1 MTDYRPPVENLRFIL
16 NDALRWD
23 RLFSAPDYAHV
34 DTALGDAVITT
45 AADFIRN
52 VLAPIRQIGDQQGCR
67 LLDGRVVTPDGFKE
81 AYRQYAE
88 LGWIGLDMPEEYGGQ
103 DLPLVLQAAVA
114 EMVNGASVPFGMLTL
129 MGRAAAR
136 LLIAHAD
143 EGLREQVVPR
153 LVSGEWAA
161 TICITEAEAGSD
173 VARVRSMA
181 KPVQGRNY
189 AVSGTKVFITF
200 GDQDVTDQICHIVL
214 ARIPGGLPGT
224 RGLSLFLVPKISFV
238 SGKPNQ
244 VSISRIE
251 HKMGLKASPTC
262 VVDFD
267 GAEGVLIGTEGEGLK
282 VLFAMVNTMRLE
294 VAIQG
299 VAVAGAATA
308 KAVEYAAERLQGG
321 APTEPAVPIIEHV
334 DVRRMLLIMRSRT
347 EAMRALVMEA
357 AYNLDLA
364 RTAATGEE
372 QDTARALAEWLLP
385 VCKACCSEAGFE
397 VANLAVQVL
406 GGYGYVSDYGVEQ
419 YVRDSRIMSIYEG
432 TNGIQALD
440 LVMRRL
446 AKGGGEHYRQYAARI
461 RADLVSA
468 GQSPIRDAVA
478 SALEQLDHCS
488 TVLLERMAGTPS
500 DAEAGAG
507 AYLALVGLVGGGWMW
522 LRMSSVASSQQKIK
536 QQLATFYAAYLMAEA
551 GTLQKR
557 ALSGAAL
564 YDGLS
569 AEEFIRRT

>member
-1 MTDYRPPVENLRFIL
+1 MSEYRPPVEKHRFIL
-16 NDALRWD
+16 NDVLHWEQ
-23 RLFSAPDYAHV
+23 LFSTTDYAHV
-34 DTALGDAVITT
+34 DADVGDAVLTS
-45 AADFIRN
+45 AADFIGA
-52 VLAPIRQIGDQQGCR
+52 VLAPTRQIGDEQGSR

-129 MGRAAAR
+129 MGRSAAR

-143 EGLREQVVPR
+143 GELKERVVPR

-161 TICITEAEAGSD
+161 TICITEADAGSD
-173 VARVRSMA
+173 VGRVRSMA
-181 KPVQGRNY
+181 KPVGGRNY
-189 AVSGTKVFITF
+189 TVSGTKIFITF
-200 GDQDVTDQICHIVL
+200 GDQDVTNQICHIVL
-214 ARIPGGLPGT
+214 ARTPGGAPGT
-224 RGLSLFLVPKISFV
+224 RGLSLFLVPRISFDTGTPNRV
-238 SGKPNQ
+238 S
-244 VSISRIE
+244 VSRIE

-267 GAEGVLIGTEGEGLK
+267 GAEGILIGAEGEGLK

-299 VAVAGAATA
+299 VAIAGAATA
-308 KAVEYAAERLQGG
+308 RALDYAAERLQGG
-321 APTEPAVPIIEHV
+321 PAAGPAVPIIEHV

-364 RTAATGEE
+364 RTAPSDEE
-372 QDTARALAEWLLP
+372 RERARAMADWLLP

-406 GGYGYVSDYGVEQ
+406 GGYGYVSDYGIEQ
-419 YVRDSRIMSIYEG
+419 YVRDSRVMSIYEG
-432 TNGIQALD
+432 ANGIQALD
-440 LVMRRL
+440 LVTRKL
-446 AKGGGEHYRQYAARI
+446 AKAGGRYYRHFAARI
-461 RADLVSA
+461 RADLNNA
-468 GQSPIRDAVA
+468 EESPIRNAVA
-478 SALEQLDHCS
+478 SALVLLDQCS
-488 TVLLERMAGTPS
+488 GALLERMADTPR

-522 LRMSSVASSQQKIK
+522 LRMSGIASSQKKVNQH
-536 QQLATFYAAYLMAEA
+536 LATFYAEYLMVEA
-551 GTLQKR
+551 ATLQKR
-557 ALSGAAL
+557 ALSMAVL
-564 YDGLS
+564 YDTLS
-569 AEEFIRRT
+569 VDEMTRRA

>member
-1 MTDYRPPVENLRFIL
+1 MTEYKPPVENLRFIL
-16 NDALRWD
+16 NDILHWE
-23 RLFSAPDYAHV
+23 RLFSTSEYDHV
-34 DTALGDAVITT
+34 DAGLGDAVLTA
-45 AADFIRN
+45 AADFISA
-52 VLAPIRQIGDQQGCR
+52 VLAPTRQIGDEQGSR
-67 LLDGRVVTPDGFKE
+67 LLDGRVITPDGFKE

-88 LGWIGLDMPEEYGGQ
+88 LGWIGLDMPEAYGGQ

-143 EGLREQVVPR
+143 AGLKEQVVPR

-161 TICITEAEAGSD
+161 TICITEADAGSD
-173 VARVRSMA
+173 VGRVRSMA

-189 AVSGTKVFITF
+189 AVSGTKIFITF

-214 ARIPGGLPGT
+214 ARTPGGQPGT
-224 RGLSLFLVPKISFV
+224 RGLSLFLVPKISFDN
-238 SGKPNQ
+238 GKPNRI
-244 VSISRIE
+244 SISRIE

-267 GAEGVLIGTEGEGLK
+267 GAEGILIGAEGEGLK

-299 VAVAGAATA
+299 VAIAGAATA
-308 KAVEYAAERLQGG
+308 KALEYAAERLQGG
-321 APTEPAVPIIEHV
+321 SPAGPGVPIIEHV

-357 AYNLDLA
+357 AYNLDLS
-364 RTAATGEE
+364 RTAPNEE
-372 QDTARALAEWLLP
+372 ERNRARAMADWLLP

-440 LVMRRL
+440 LVTRKL
-446 AKGGGEHYRQYAARI
+446 AKAEGQHYRQFAARI
-461 RADLVSA
+461 RADLMNA
-468 GQSPIRDAVA
+468 GQNPIRDALE

-488 TVLLERMAGTPS
+488 GILLERMAENPR

-522 LRMSSVASSQQKIK
+522 LRMSGVVSSQQKIK
-536 QQLATFYAAYLMAEA
+536 QHLATFYAEYLMAET

-557 ALSGAAL
+557 ALSRAAL
-564 YDGLS
+564 YDSLS
-569 AEEFIRRT
+569 VDEFIRRT